1 MPEPEV
7 EYAVRLEDGRVWPR
21 RTREGAEVSIRSITS
36 RGGPAVLL
44 SRTVVRSEWTEVGA
58 AGDAITELASWVE
71 QALRTVPVRLGPNAL
86 AILSEGG
93 TVPLS
98 GGEYSAMALAVAM
111 MLAGE
116 EL

>member
-1 MPEPEV
+1 MPDIET
-7 EYAVRLEDGRVWPR
+7 EYAVRAEHGKIIPRPSEELAQRMVDG
-21 RTREGAEVSIRSITS
+21 IRS
-36 RGGPAVLL
+36 RGGPAVLV

-58 AGDAITELASWVE
+58 AGGAITELASWVE

-98 GGEYSAMALAVAM
+98 GGEYSAMALAVAT